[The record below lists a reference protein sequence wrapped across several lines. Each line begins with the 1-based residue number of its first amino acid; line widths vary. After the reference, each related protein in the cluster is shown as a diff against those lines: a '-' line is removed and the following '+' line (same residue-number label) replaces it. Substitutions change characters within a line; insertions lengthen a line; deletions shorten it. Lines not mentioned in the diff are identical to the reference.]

1 MHFLFLSKWFSISLF
16 IFKRNSPFSVMNPH
30 QFLVILQSAYYQ
42 CKKIKHFYTKNNK
55 MDRTR
60 SINSQD
66 HCIALI
72 LNSNPTILSNLL
84 KLQLPFIY
92 LFPLTIFNL
101 IIFAAV
107 KPTFSAQIII
117 YFIFIYILEVSQK
130 LFLVHIFIY
139 VCIYNIHNTNTNIL
153 IMVKQIVLYFLQEVF
168 FLIFYILYQQIH
180 VY

>member
-1 MHFLFLSKWFSISLF
+1 
-16 IFKRNSPFSVMNPH
+16 
-30 QFLVILQSAYYQ
+30 
-42 CKKIKHFYTKNNK
+42 

-139 VCIYNIHNTNTNIL
+139 VYIYNIHNTNTNIL

-168 FLIFYILYQQIH
+168 FLIFFISCTSRSMFINERINSLRETNPEAAPDETPKDSASLNEFLSVWSQH
-180 VY
+180 SDLTRGPESRG